1 MPVYKYVALNA
12 QKQKVKGKFI
22 AENEK
27 DLAAQLAKN
36 NLYLVSSSVDK
47 EGTPSA
53 FFTWGTGKVS
63 MKELTSFCRQFAIML
78 TAGIPVLWCLDN
90 LKKQNY
96 SHYFRSILEVVYDDV
111 KSGAMLYAAFEKH
124 AKVFPHFFRSMV
136 HVGQASG
143 RLSIVFESLA
153 DYYESD
159 AKIKTKVK
167 GALAYPLMLLGMTLV
182 VVILMLS
189 FVIPTF
195 KNTMSMLDV
204 EITGFTKKVYD
215 LSDYLMANWRMLLV
229 GVIVVVGVLY
239 LIMRT
244 ERGKYCFDVI
254 KVHLPFIGR
263 VETELVTARFS
274 RSFSI
279 LLSSGMTMA
288 EALDSLDMV
297 IGNRYLRKRF
307 KNVSQEIRQGVS
319 LTDAMRNFRYFPEM
333 LIQMVSVGEKT
344 AALGEVMTRTYKY
357 FDERVETAL
366 NSVTAKIQPVM
377 LLIMGVT
384 VGSLFLAVYSP
395 MLSIMTQLG

>member
-12 QKQKVKGKFI
+12 QKQKVKGKYI
-22 AENEK
+22 AANEK

-36 NLYLVSSSVDK
+36 NLYLVSSSVSK

-53 FFTWGTGKVS
+53 FFTLGTGKVS
-63 MKELTSFCRQFAIML
+63 IKELTAFCRQFAIML
-78 TAGIPVLWCLDN
+78 TAGIPVLSCLDN
-90 LKKQNY
+90 LKKQKF

-111 KSGAMLYAAFEKH
+111 KSGSLLYAAFDKH

-143 RLSIVFESLA
+143 RLHRVFESLA

-167 GALAYPLMLLGMTLV
+167 AALAYPLMLLGMTV
-182 VVILMLS
+182 AVVIMMLA
-189 FVIPTF
+189 FVVPTF
-195 KNTMSMLDV
+195 KDTMAALEV
-204 EITGFTKKVYD
+204 EITGFTKTVYD
-215 LSDYLMANWRMLLV
+215 ISDFFILNWRFL
-229 GVIVVVGVLY
+229 VVGILLGGSFLY
-239 LIMRT
+239 LFMKT
-244 ERGKYCFDVI
+244 EGGKYIADVT
-254 KVHLPFIGR
+254 KLHMPFFGR
-263 VETELVTARFS
+263 IERELVTARFS

-288 EALDSLDMV
+288 EALNSLDMV

-307 KNVSQEIRQGVS
+307 KRVSRDIRNGVS
-319 LTDAMRNFRYFPEM
+319 LTTALKNFRYFPDM
-333 LIQMVSVGEKT
+333 LIQMVAVGEKT

-366 NSVTAKIQPVM
+366 NAATAKIQPVM
-377 LLIMGVT
+377 LLIMGLT
-384 VGSLFLAVYSP
+384 VGSLFIAVYSP